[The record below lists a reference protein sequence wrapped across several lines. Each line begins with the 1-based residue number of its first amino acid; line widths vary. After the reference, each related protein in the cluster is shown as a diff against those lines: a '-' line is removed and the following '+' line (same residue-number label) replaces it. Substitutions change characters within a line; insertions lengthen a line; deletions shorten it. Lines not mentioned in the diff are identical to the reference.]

1 MKNKTESNHK
11 ESTPGEIKKHE
22 EKIAG
27 FIGSL
32 NDYGDPFHESA
43 QNMAEM
49 LGNIKNGL
57 LSARKYGTERV
68 EQFIKKN
75 CSREV
80 IFYDPIQRSTIAMS
94 LKKEKQRKVIS
105 VHKEDC
111 QVLEL
116 FAEKYPEKHETFKY
130 PLIISPLAI
139 STPERKSY

>member
-1 MKNKTESNHK
+1 MKNKTGSNHK

-68 EQFIKKN
+68 EQFIKKKLL
-75 CSREV
+75 SRSNFLRFHTTQHYSDV
-80 IFYDPIQRSTIAMS
+80 IEEGETEKGNIRPQRRLPGS
-94 LKKEKQRKVIS
+94 
-105 VHKEDC
+105 
-111 QVLEL
+111 
-116 FAEKYPEKHETFKY
+116 
-130 PLIISPLAI
+130 
-139 STPERKSY
+139 